1 MKNTYIQQK
10 QITIP
15 ATTDTQIYQTLFKA
29 DDCYKYLSGVSLTKK
44 VTATAPAP
52 TFDIFDVELRDDYK
66 SILSFSPFE
75 NWVKNSLSQ
84 SWNLQDLFKPIQL
97 AARGRNFYIN
107 VKVKNLTANY
117 SFTALLKQTTMPI
130 PCARYDEQSFTVD
143 NAYLGQGYQITLP
156 SDYNTVKGIMFHG
169 GDTTNDD
176 VICLDIYDAQGQIV
190 DPLPTSML
198 RVTTD
203 TPYNNGFF
211 PLDFESKSRQIS
223 VRLTSLNNSISY
235 TPQPFT
241 VVFLLV
247 D

>member
-15 ATTDTQIYQTLFKA
+15 ATTDTNIYQTLFKA
-29 DDCYKYLSGVSLTKK
+29 DDCYEYLSGVSLTKK
-44 VTATAPAP
+44 ATTTAPVP
-52 TFDIFDVELRDDYK
+52 TYDIFDVELRDDYK

-84 SWNLQDLFKPIQL
+84 SWNLQDCFKPLQV
-97 AARGRNFYIN
+97 AARGRNFYLN

-117 SFTALLKQTTMPI
+117 SFTALLKQTKI
-130 PCARYDEQSFTVD
+130 AVPCARYDEQSFPIDT
-143 NAYLGQGYQITLP
+143 AYLGQGYQITLP
-156 SDYNTVKGIMFHG
+156 SDYNRVKGILFSG
-169 GDTTNDD
+169 GDKTNDD

-198 RVTTD
+198 RATTD

-235 TPQPFT
+235 TPQSFT

>member
-1 MKNTYIQQK
+1 MKTTYIQQK

-29 DDCYKYLSGVSLTKK
+29 DDCYKFLSGVSLTKK
-44 VTATAPAP
+44 ATTTAPVP
-52 TFDIFDVELRDDYK
+52 TADIFDVELRDDYT

-84 SWNLQDLFKPIQL
+84 SWNLQDLYKPLQV
-97 AARGRNFYIN
+97 AARGRNFYLN

-117 SFTALLKQTTMPI
+117 SFTALLKQTKEPI
-130 PCARYDEQSFTVD
+130 PCARYDEQSFTI
-143 NAYLGQGYQITLP
+143 NTAYMGQGYQITLP
-156 SDYNTVKGIMFHG
+156 SDYKRVKGILFHG

-203 TPYNNGFF
+203 TPYNNGFY

-223 VRLTSLNNSISY
+223 VRLTTLDNTISY
-235 TPQPFT
+235 TPQDFT